1 MAAPAL
7 GRDARLKP
15 GRRTGNRA
23 RTLSPPLLDVRD
35 LEIRF
40 PLRGAAGEVAV
51 VRGASLAIDRGEIVG
66 LVGESGSGKS
76 LTALAVLGLVPPP
89 GRIAAGS
96 VKLEGRELVG
106 ASERDYRA
114 VRGARIGLVFQEPG
128 AALNPVL
135 TIGAQIVETIRA
147 HRSLSRSAARQRALE
162 LLESLA
168 LPDPARRLKQ
178 YPHEL
183 SGGQKQRALLAIALA
198 AEPELLIADEP
209 TTALDVTIQA
219 EVLDLLE
226 SLRRTRGLA
235 ILLITH
241 DLGVVA
247 RSCDRLA
254 VLYAGEVV
262 EEGAT
267 RDVLSAPAHPYT
279 RGLLASLPRLG
290 EGIECGRLAAIPGQ
304 VPAAGAFPPGCAFH
318 PRCGDRLAHC
328 ASDAPPRVE
337 LGAAQGHS
345 ARCWLHAPAERR
357 AS

>member
-1 MAAPAL
+1 MSAL
-7 GRDARLKP
+7 LEI
-15 GRRTGNRA
+15 
-23 RTLSPPLLDVRD
+23 RD
-35 LEIRF
+35 LEIRY
-40 PLRGAAGEVAV
+40 PRRDRAGDFAV
-51 VRGASLAIDRGEIVG
+51 VRGASLDVRRGEVVG

-89 GRIAAGS
+89 GRIVAGS
-96 VKLEGRELVG
+96 VRLDGAELRG
-106 ASERDYRA
+106 LDERAYRA
-114 VRGARIGLVFQEPG
+114 VRGARVGLVFQEPG

-135 TIGAQIVETIRA
+135 TIGAQIVEAIRA
-147 HRSLSRSAARQRALE
+147 HRDVSRRAARERALE
-162 LLESLA
+162 LLARLA
-168 LPDPARRLKQ
+168 LPDPARRLRQ

-183 SGGQKQRALLAIALA
+183 SGGQRQRALLAIALA

-209 TTALDVTIQA
+209 TTALDVTVQA

-226 SLRRTRGLA
+226 ELRRERGLA

-262 EEGAT
+262 ESGTT
-267 RDVLSAPAHPYT
+267 RELLASPAHPYT

-290 EGIECGRLAAIPGQ
+290 EGVERGRLSAIAGQ
-304 VPAAGAFPPGCAFH
+304 VPSPDELPSGCPFH
-318 PRCGDRLAHC
+318 PRCPERLAHC
-328 ASDAPPRVE
+328 ASTIPPWVPLGGDGVDAR
-337 LGAAQGHS
+337 G
-345 ARCWLHAPAERR
+345 ARCLLHAPAERR

>member
-1 MAAPAL
+1 M
-7 GRDARLKP
+7 
-15 GRRTGNRA
+15 
-23 RTLSPPLLDVRD
+23 PPLLELRN

-40 PLRGAAGEVAV
+40 PSRGSAGEIAV
-51 VRGASLAIDRGEIVG
+51 VRGASLSIGRGEAVG

-76 LTALAVLGLVPPP
+76 LTALAVLGLVPAP

-96 VKLEGRELVG
+96 IRLDGQELVG
-106 ASERDYRA
+106 IGERAYRS

-135 TIGAQIVETIRA
+135 TIGAQIVEAIRA
-147 HRSLSRSAARQRALE
+147 HRDLSRSAARRRALE
-162 LLESLA
+162 LLERLA
-168 LPDPARRLKQ
+168 IPDPARRLRQ

-183 SGGQKQRALLAIALA
+183 SGGQRQRALLAIALA
-198 AEPELLIADEP
+198 AEPDLLIADEP

-219 EVLDLLE
+219 EVLDLLDE
-226 SLRRTRGLA
+226 LRRERSLA
-235 ILLITH
+235 LLLITH
-241 DLGVVA
+241 DLAVVA

-267 RDVLSAPAHPYT
+267 ADLLSNPAHPYT

-290 EGIECGRLAAIPGQ
+290 EGVERGRLAAIPGQ
-304 VPAAGAFPPGCAFH
+304 VPAAGALPTGCPFH
-318 PRCGDRLAHC
+318 PRCAERLAC
-328 ASDAPPRVE
+328 CSIEAPPFVE
-337 LGAAQGHS
+337 LAGAGSARHA
-345 ARCWLHAPAERR
+345 ARCWLHAPEERA